1 MKIRAY
7 TKDNER
13 LNERQSARVFFF
25 TAPPSTHVR
34 SLCVG
39 ESDSRSTSRRICSFR
54 LLHSGL
60 QGISER
66 MAGEKPEHFRAGE
79 LAAHAFCD
87 DADRRAL
94 HLDFFDPD
102 AHCDVVGRHD
112 VLCRGRDGV
121 KEKAH
126 QKRAD
131 APLPCRH
138 LLGTSLHGDAGAA
151 AIRDPEQREVHR
163 ELQLCTDDVYCRHDP
178 DGCADQEHREPRHG
192 KVQLAA
198 ARAAARGSVRRRAA
212 AP

>member
-39 ESDSRSTSRRICSFR
+39 EPDSRSTSRRFCNFR

-66 MAGEKPEHFRAGE
+66 MAGEEHEHFRAGE

-87 DADRRAL
+87 DA
-94 HLDFFDPD
+94 
-102 AHCDVVGRHD
+102 G
-112 VLCRGRDGV
+112 
-121 KEKAH
+121 
-126 QKRAD
+126 
-131 APLPCRH
+131 
-138 LLGTSLHGDAGAA
+138 
-151 AIRDPEQREVHR
+151 
-163 ELQLCTDDVYCRHDP
+163 
-178 DGCADQEHREPRHG
+178 
-192 KVQLAA
+192 
-198 ARAAARGSVRRRAA
+198 RRAA
-212 AP
+212 QKEGHHRRKRQKVPGRPVHQCSHPVQHLQILPHRVGRGCAQILRDAACERSRHAAIVPRLEPVPF